1 MREIRQ
7 RQVLQTLCLE
17 DENCT
22 KLIDK
27 VTTNENGYAVSTN
40 VGAGDYW
47 VKELVAPTEY
57 SLNDQA
63 YKITANWTTAT
74 TTVTGTVTDRNYTT
88 ESPSTDAVQVGWI
101 KDGVF
106 YALDEFTKEEAAAG
120 SYQAA
125 YLDSEN
131 TTTSTGVTVT
141 TNDDAGSGTAM
152 LGPSIPNTKLS
163 TLPGTGG
170 IGTTIFTIG
179 GCAIMVAAAALF
191 FAGRRREKS
200 N

>member
-1 MREIRQ
+1 MFGIY
-7 RQVLQTLCLE
+7 E
-17 DENCT
+17 DEQCT

-47 VKELVAPTEY
+47 VKELVAPTGY

-74 TTVTGTVTDRNYTT
+74 TTVTGTVIDRTYTT
-88 ESPSTDAVQVGWI
+88 EQPSKDAVQVGWI
-101 KDGVF
+101 KDRVF
-106 YALDEFTKEEAAAG
+106 YAMDEFTAETAAAG
-120 SYQAA
+120 NYQAA
-125 YLDSEN
+125 YLDSAN

-141 TNDDAGSGTAM
+141 INDGEGSGTAM
-152 LGPSIPNTKLS
+152 LGDAIPNTKLS

-179 GCAIMVAAAALF
+179 GCAIMIAAAALYF
-191 FAGRRREKS
+191 VSRKKTEEQ
-200 N
+200 